1 MAEADEY
8 EVGFARDVLAGRHSP
23 IPALVAIGIGGTLA
37 AWPTF
42 FAVEDNLDLGE
53 KFVTF
58 GLLLLFWAAW
68 VVFADA
74 SITTARKNFARHPIA
89 ATLALLLFA
98 YLAVPTIVDAT
109 FRCIAA
115 GSLMPIYGAIRI
127 NFLFAPFVTEV
138 ALRIFISVAK
148 GAGKVAGSH
157 KE

>member
-109 FRCIAA
+109 FSCIAA
-115 GSLMPIYGAIRI
+115 VSSCPSTAPSVSTSSLP
-127 NFLFAPFVTEV
+127 P
-138 ALRIFISVAK
+138 S
-148 GAGKVAGSH
+148 
-157 KE
+157 